1 MKKTYIIPY
10 VEIVN
15 LSHPLMTTALSGG
28 TGDNPTEAQSQKF
41 WGGSVFDDDEDID
54 AEDNAVF

>member
-10 VEIVN
+10 VEIVS

-54 AEDNAVF
+54 TEDNAVF

>member
-10 VEIVN
+10 VEIVS
-15 LSHPLMTTALSGG
+15 LSHSLMTTALSEG
-28 TGDNPTEAQSQKF
+28 TGDNPAEAQSQKF
-41 WGGSVFDDDEDID
+41 WGSVFDDDEDID

>member
-10 VEIVN
+10 VEIVS

-28 TGDNPTEAQSQKF
+28 TGDNPAEAQSQKF
-41 WGGSVFDDDEDID
+41 WGGSVFDDDEDTD